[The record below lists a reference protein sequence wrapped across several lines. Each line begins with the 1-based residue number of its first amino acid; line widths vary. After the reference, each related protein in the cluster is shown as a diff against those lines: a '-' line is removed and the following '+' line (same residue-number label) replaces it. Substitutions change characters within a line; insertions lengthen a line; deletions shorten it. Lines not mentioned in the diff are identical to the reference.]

1 MSKWVILLLVLVVLI
16 SAVLLMY
23 LTQETRQLLGVVR
36 DATNQQ
42 PIPDVLLN
50 LAGHLAATNEFGEY
64 AVTLPVGN
72 HTLIVESDGYALAEI
87 PVDATNIMSSSLQLD
102 IRLAPNRVSGIVRDG
117 ETHAPLAHA
126 QLIAGGKLVM
136 ANAQGEFEILGIK
149 KGAPIAVVA
158 LGYQPRT
165 FAFEGQAQLD
175 LPLVS
180 NSIVITVIEKF
191 SRHPFANAKIQVDD
205 QSATTGADGRAAL
218 RRVKPGAT
226 IRVSAPGYDNASVVF
241 TGADLAPI
249 ALRVNTVEG
258 TVLDATTN
266 QPISGTLVYLGN
278 TILAT
283 NAQGKYRFENVPD
296 KATLTFKNAGYSKL
310 KVDASAM
317 PRRDVKLNP
326 FQARGI
332 RIPFGADAEHVREN
346 FDIVTKSELNA
357 VVVDVKSEKGRI
369 AWDSQVSLA
378 KEIGARFSQSVDLA
392 MVLDLCRKHNVYCI
406 ARMPVFQDTLLA
418 TSRPALAIKY
428 TNGVVFSENGG
439 SAWTNPY
446 NQDAWNYNLALAKE
460 IAALGFDEIQFDY
473 IRFPGLWP
481 NLYFGVPNSEDA
493 RSAAISGFLARAQ
506 KELRATGVFIS
517 ADVFGLTTA
526 TDDDQHT
533 GQRLRDLG
541 PYLDYV
547 SPMVYPDTW
556 VRAEDLLTRGL
567 QIANCTEAIRCPYE
581 VIFNSYKRATEK
593 TTTRVRPW
601 LQAYSGR
608 GDFGLAQYRLQ
619 KKAASD
625 AGSAGWLFWNGTGQ
639 YDPKLFEPRK

>member
-1 MSKWVILLLVLVVLI
+1 MSKWIILLLVLVIVI
-16 SAVLLMY
+16 SAVLLVY
-23 LTQETRQLLGVVR
+23 LSQETRQLSGVVR

-50 LAGHLAATNEFGEY
+50 LAGNLAATNEFGEY
-64 AVTLPVGN
+64 ALTLPTGN
-72 HTLIVESDGYALAEI
+72 FTLLVQADGYAPAEV
-87 PVDATNIMSSSLQLD
+87 PVDATNLLSRTVQLD
-102 IRLAPNRVSGIVRDG
+102 VDLAPNRVIGVVRDG
-117 ETHAPLAHA
+117 ETQLPLAHA
-126 QLIAGGKLVM
+126 QMVAGDKRVT

-149 KGAPIAVVA
+149 KGAPVAVIAP
-158 LGYQPRT
+158 GYHPST
-165 FAFEGQAQLD
+165 FAFEGQMNFD
-175 LPLVS
+175 LPLVP
-180 NSIVITVIEKF
+180 NSIVITVIEKITKQ
-191 SRHPFANAKIQVDD
+191 PFANVKIQTDD
-205 QSATTGADGRAAL
+205 QIETTGADGRTAL
-218 RRVKPGAT
+218 RRVKPGAV
-226 IRVSAPGYDNASVVF
+226 IRVSAPGYDHASVVF
-241 TGADLAPI
+241 TGGDLAPI
-249 ALRVNTVEG
+249 ALRVNTIEG
-258 TVLDATTN
+258 AVIDATTN
-266 QPISGTLVYLGN
+266 QPISGTLVFLGS
-278 TILAT
+278 TIVAT
-283 NAQGKYRFENVPD
+283 NAQGKYRFENIPE
-296 KATLTFKNAGYSKL
+296 KAAILFKTPGYSKL
-310 KVDASAM
+310 KVDVGAT
-317 PRRDVKLNP
+317 PRRDVKLAP
-326 FQARGI
+326 FQAKGI
-332 RIPFGADAEHVREN
+332 RIPFGADPDHVRGN

-369 AWDSQVSLA
+369 AWDSQVPLA
-378 KEIGARFSQSVDLA
+378 KEIGARFSASVDLA

-406 ARMPVFQDTLLA
+406 ARLPVFQDTLLA
-418 TSRPALAIKY
+418 TARPALAIKY

-460 IAALGFDEIQFDY
+460 IAAMGFDEIQFDY

-493 RSAAISGFLARAQ
+493 RISAIAGFLARAQ
-506 KELRATGVFIS
+506 KELRPTGVFIS

-541 PYLDYV
+541 PHLDYV

-608 GDFGLAQYRLQ
+608 GDFGLAQYRIQ

-625 AGSAGWLFWNGTGQ
+625 AGSAGWLFWNGTGT
-639 YDPKLFEPRK
+639 YDPKLFEPKK